1 MPALPPAHTFDPET
15 HSARKTVS
23 GATEMACQL
32 RPESTD
38 RCNAPWRETFQ
49 RDGIVTVSDSVVEYR
64 LAACRSTTAFFF
76 AAFKSSFFVP
86 SFLAACFDA
95 SCEAFWSMA
104 TS

>member
-15 HSARKTVS
+15 HNTRKTAPE
-23 GATEMACQL
+23 ATEMACQL

-49 RDGIVTVSDSVVEYR
+49 RDGIVTVSDSVVEYEYR
-64 LAACRSTTAFFF
+64 LAGCRSTTAFFG

-95 SCEAFWSMA
+95 SCEATCS
-104 TS
+104 